1 MEENQSNEILAKIDI
16 MKQIVTGFIDVIT
29 KENSALKVNDVKTVK
44 ALYEQKLKTI
54 AAYRSMSAYFIK
66 NSELVSSFN
75 DVSKDELKELS
86 KELDICLKTNE
97 LLLKTRMEAGKK
109 VMDSFINIA
118 KVTNNTFATSYG
130 AQGRYTPLDNNH
142 NALAFNRTL

>member
-16 MKQIVTGFIDVIT
+16 MKQIVTGFIDVIS
-29 KENSALKVNDVKTVK
+29 KENSALKINDVKTVK

-54 AAYRSMSAYFIK
+54 AAYRSMSAFFIK
-66 NSELVSSFN
+66 NSEMISSFE
-75 DVSKDELKELS
+75 DPTKEELKELS
-86 KELDICLKTNE
+86 KELDNCLKVNE

-118 KVTNNTFATSYG
+118 KVANNSFATSYG

>member
-1 MEENQSNEILAKIDI
+1 MENNQITEILAKIDI
-16 MKQIVTGFIDVIT
+16 MKQIVIGFINVVS
-29 KENSALKVNDVKTVK
+29 KENTALKTNDVKTVK
-44 ALYEQKLKTI
+44 TLYEQKLKTI

-66 NSELVSSFN
+66 NSELISSFE
-75 DVSKDELKELS
+75 DPAKEELKELS
-86 KELDICLKTNE
+86 KELDTQLKFNE

-109 VMDSFINIA
+109 VMDTFINIA
-118 KVTNNTFATSYG
+118 KVANNTFATSYG

>member
-1 MEENQSNEILAKIDI
+1 MEENQVIEILTKIDI
-16 MKQIVTGFIDVIT
+16 MKQIVIGFIDVIS
-29 KENSALKVNDVKTVK
+29 KENDALKINDVKVIKT
-44 ALYEQKLKTI
+44 LYEQKLKTI

-66 NSELVSSFN
+66 NSELISSF
-75 DVSKDELKELS
+75 DHPEKEDLKNLS
-86 KELDICLKTNE
+86 KELDIRLKTNE

-109 VMDSFINIA
+109 VMNTFINIA

>member
-1 MEENQSNEILAKIDI
+1 MEEMQITEILTKIDI
-16 MKQIVTGFIDVIT
+16 MKQVVIGFIDVVS
-29 KENSALKVNDVKTVK
+29 KENAALKINDVRTVK
-44 ALYEQKLKTI
+44 SLYEQKLKTI

-66 NSELVSSFN
+66 NSELVSSFEHQAK
-75 DVSKDELKELS
+75 SELKDLS
-86 KELDICLKTNE
+86 KELDAHLKTNE

-130 AQGRYTPLDNNH
+130 SQGRYTPLDNNH

>member
-1 MEENQSNEILAKIDI
+1 MEENQINEILAKIDI
-16 MKQIVTGFIDVIT
+16 MKQIVTGFIDVVT
-29 KENSALKVNDVKTVK
+29 KENVALKVNDVKTVK

-54 AAYRSMSAYFIK
+54 SAYRSMSAYFIK

-75 DVSKDELKELS
+75 DNSKDELKELS
-86 KELDICLKTNE
+86 KELDACLKTNE

-130 AQGRYTPLDNNH
+130 SQGKYTPLDNNH

>member
-1 MEENQSNEILAKIDI
+1 MEENQINEILAKIDI
-16 MKQIVTGFIDVIT
+16 MKQIVTGFIDVIS
-29 KENSALKVNDVKTVK
+29 KENSALKINDVITVK

-86 KELDICLKTNE
+86 KELDNQLKTNE

-118 KVTNNTFATSYG
+118 KVASNTFATSYG

>member
-1 MEENQSNEILAKIDI
+1 MEENQVVEILSKIDT
-16 MKQIVTGFIDVIT
+16 MKQIVTGFIDVIS
-29 KENSALKVNDVKTVK
+29 KENSALKINDVKTVK

-54 AAYRSMSAYFIK
+54 AAYRSMSAFFIK
-66 NSELVSSFN
+66 NSEMISSFE
-75 DVSKDELKELS
+75 DPAKEELKELS
-86 KELDICLKTNE
+86 KELDNCLKVNE

-118 KVTNNTFATSYG
+118 KVANNSFATSYG

>member
-1 MEENQSNEILAKIDI
+1 MEENQINEILAKIDI
-16 MKQIVTGFIDVIT
+16 MKQIVSGFIDVISN
-29 KENSALKVNDVKTVK
+29 ENNALKLNDVKTVK

-66 NSELVSSFN
+66 NSELISSFN
-75 DVSKDELKELS
+75 NPAKDELKNLS
-86 KELDICLKTNE
+86 KELDACLKTNE

-109 VMDSFINIA
+109 VMDTFINIA

>member
-1 MEENQSNEILAKIDI
+1 MEENQTNEILAKIDI
-16 MKQIVTGFIDVIT
+16 MKQIVTGFIDVIS
-29 KENSALKVNDVKTVK
+29 KENAALKINDVNTVK

-75 DVSKDELKELS
+75 DVSKDELKDLS
-86 KELDICLKTNE
+86 KELDNQLKNNE

-118 KVTNNTFATSYG
+118 KVASNTFATSYG

>member
-1 MEENQSNEILAKIDI
+1 MEEMQITEILAKIDI
-16 MKQIVTGFIDVIT
+16 MKQVVIGFIDVVL
-29 KENSALKVNDVKTVK
+29 KENAALKINDVKTVK
-44 ALYEQKLKTI
+44 SLYEQKIKTI

-66 NSELVSSFN
+66 NSELVSSFEHQTKN
-75 DVSKDELKELS
+75 ELKDLS
-86 KELDICLKTNE
+86 KELDKHLKANE

-118 KVTNNTFATSYG
+118 KVANNSFATSYG
-130 AQGRYTPLDNNH
+130 SQGRYTPLDNNH

>member
-1 MEENQSNEILAKIDI
+1 MEENQINEILAKMDI
-16 MKQIVTGFIDVIT
+16 MKQIVSGFIDVISN
-29 KENSALKVNDVKTVK
+29 ENNALKLNDVKTVK

-66 NSELVSSFN
+66 NSELISSFN
-75 DVSKDELKELS
+75 NPAKDELKNLS
-86 KELDICLKTNE
+86 KELDACLKTNE
-97 LLLKTRMEAGKK
+97 LLVKTRMEAGKK
-109 VMDSFINIA
+109 VMDTFINIA

>member
-1 MEENQSNEILAKIDI
+1 MEENQVIEILSKIDT
-16 MKQIVTGFIDVIT
+16 MKQIVTGFIDVIS
-29 KENSALKVNDVKTVK
+29 KENSALKINDVKTVK

-54 AAYRSMSAYFIK
+54 AAYRSMSAFFIK
-66 NSELVSSFN
+66 NSEMISSFE
-75 DVSKDELKELS
+75 DPTKEELKELS
-86 KELDICLKTNE
+86 KELDNCLKVNE

-118 KVTNNTFATSYG
+118 KVANNSFATSYG